1 MLKVLVVE
9 DDRNVASLV
18 RHLLEEEGFISTLS
32 VDIEGAWGSISG
44 EPPDAVIVDLGLLGG
59 ESGWDLI
66 ERIRKDE
73 RYGRLPVVIL
83 TAAPPGEVFE
93 RARDFNCEYLGKPFS
108 APVLLD
114 RLQLAVRAAGRA
126 PGQRTEHVVLM
137 MQGFRLEGQ
146 VHMPVELTRFSDAWE
161 AVVRDPRE
169 FIPVTDAK
177 MFSLADGQ
185 MVANAA
191 FIQVR
196 KADVVAALTAESSRA
211 LEA

>member
-83 TAAPPGEVFE
+83 TAAP
-93 RARDFNCEYLGKPFS
+93 
-108 APVLLD
+108 
-114 RLQLAVRAAGRA
+114 
-126 PGQRTEHVVLM
+126 
-137 MQGFRLEGQ
+137 
-146 VHMPVELTRFSDAWE
+146 
-161 AVVRDPRE
+161 
-169 FIPVTDAK
+169 
-177 MFSLADGQ
+177 
-185 MVANAA
+185 
-191 FIQVR
+191 
-196 KADVVAALTAESSRA
+196 
-211 LEA
+211 

>member
-1 MLKVLVVE
+1 MLRVLIVE

-18 RHLLEEEGFISTLS
+18 RHLLEEEGFVSSFS
-32 VDIEGAWGSISG
+32 VDLAGAWGSLTS
-44 EPPDAVIVDLGLLGG
+44 EPPDAAIVDLGLLGG

-66 ERIRKDE
+66 EKIRADE
-73 RYGRLPVVIL
+73 MHSDLPIVIL
-83 TAAPPGEVFE
+83 TGSPPEEVLD
-93 RARDFNCEYLGKPFS
+93 RARSLNCEYLGKPFS
-108 APVLLD
+108 AAALLD

-126 PGQRTEHVVLM
+126 PGQRSEAVVLM
-137 MQGFRLEGQ
+137 LGAYRVEGN
-146 VHMPVELTRFSDAWE
+146 VHVPIELTRFSDAWE

-169 FIPVTDAK
+169 FFPVTDAK
-177 MFSLADGQ
+177 LFSSDGQ

-196 KADVVAALTAESSRA
+196 KKDVKAAFTADSSRA

>member
-1 MLKVLVVE
+1 MLKVLIVE

-18 RHLLEEEGFISTLS
+18 RHLLEEEGFVSSFS
-32 VDIEGAWGSISG
+32 VDIEGAWGSLTG
-44 EPPDAVIVDLGLLGG
+44 EPPDAAIIDLGLLGG

-73 RYGRLPVVIL
+73 KFGSLPVVIL
-83 TAAPPGEVFE
+83 TGSPPDQVVD
-93 RARDFNCEYLGKPFS
+93 RARELHCEYLGKPFS
-108 APVLLD
+108 APALLD

-137 MQGFRLEGQ
+137 MGEYRVEGQ
-146 VHMPVELTRFSDAWE
+146 VHVPVELTRFSDAWE

-169 FIPVTDAK
+169 FLPVTDAK
-177 MFSLADGQ
+177 LFSIADGQ
-185 MVANAA
+185 MLVNAA

-196 KADVVAALTAESSRA
+196 KQDVKAAFTADASRA

>member
-1 MLKVLVVE
+1 MLKVLIVE

-18 RHLLEEEGFISTLS
+18 RHLLEEEGFVSSFS
-32 VDIEGAWGSISG
+32 VDNEGAWGSLTG
-44 EPPDAVIVDLGLLGG
+44 EPPDAAIIDLGLLGG

-73 RYGRLPVVIL
+73 KFAALPIVIL
-83 TAAPPGEVFE
+83 TGTPPDQVMD
-93 RARDFNCEYLGKPFS
+93 RARALQCEFLGKPFS
-108 APVLLD
+108 APALLD

-126 PGQRTEHVVLM
+126 PGQRSEHVVLM
-137 MQGFRLEGQ
+137 LGEYRVEGL
-146 VHMPVELTRFSDAWE
+146 VHVPVELTRFSDAWE

-169 FIPVTDAK
+169 FLPVTDAK
-177 MFSLADGQ
+177 LYSIADGQ
-185 MVANAA
+185 MLVNAA

-196 KADVVAALTAESSRA
+196 KHDVKAAFTADASRA

>member
-1 MLKVLVVE
+1 MLKVLIVE

-18 RHLLEEEGFISTLS
+18 RHLLEEEGFVSSFS
-32 VDIEGAWGSISG
+32 VDIEGGWGSLSG
-44 EPPDAVIVDLGLLGG
+44 EPPDAAIIDLGLLGG

-66 ERIRKDE
+66 ERIRKDQKFSN
-73 RYGRLPVVIL
+73 LPVVIL
-83 TAAPPGEVFE
+83 TASPPDEVIE
-93 RARDFNCEYLGKPFS
+93 RARALNCEYLGKPFS
-108 APVLLD
+108 APALLD

-137 MQGFRLEGQ
+137 LGEYRVEGE
-146 VHMPVELTRFSDAWE
+146 VYVPVELTRFSDAWE

-169 FIPVTDAK
+169 FLPVTNAK
-177 MFSLADGQ
+177 LFSAEGQ
-185 MVANAA
+185 MLVNAA

-196 KADVVAALTAESSRA
+196 KEDVRAAFTADASRA

>member
-18 RHLLEEEGFISTLS
+18 RHLLEEEGFVSTLS
-32 VDIEGAWGSISG
+32 VDIEGAWGSIAG

-59 ESGWDLI
+59 ESGWDLV

-73 RYGRLPVVIL
+73 RYALLPVVIL
-83 TAAPPGEVFE
+83 TGAPPGQVLE
-93 RARDFNCEYLGKPFS
+93 RARDLNCEYLGKPFS
-108 APVLLD
+108 APALLD

-137 MQGFRLEGQ
+137 MNGFRIEGQ
-146 VHMPVELTRFSDAWE
+146 VHMPAELTRFSDAWE

-185 MVANAA
+185 MVVNAG

-196 KADVVAALTAESSRA
+196 KSDVVAALTAESSRA